1 VNPVRHSEKR
11 EMYQFSSKGSRDFV
25 MGRFRDPQ
33 NSCQYHVTGVMQE
46 INLRI
51 LQPSLEILNDHYPDT
66 WTLLSA
72 VCIETIDT
80 PPGVGAD
87 PLGNPKTDCKV
98 SGYAPVQT
106 DSIAR
111 EPVTV
116 LDGCTATLPT

>member
-1 VNPVRHSEKR
+1 
-11 EMYQFSSKGSRDFV
+11 MYQCSSNRTRDFV
-25 MGRFRDPQ
+25 MSRFRDPQ
-33 NSCQYHVTGVMQE
+33 DSCQYHVTGVMQE

-51 LQPSLEILNDHYPDT
+51 LRPALEILDDHYPDT

-106 DSIAR
+106 NSIAR